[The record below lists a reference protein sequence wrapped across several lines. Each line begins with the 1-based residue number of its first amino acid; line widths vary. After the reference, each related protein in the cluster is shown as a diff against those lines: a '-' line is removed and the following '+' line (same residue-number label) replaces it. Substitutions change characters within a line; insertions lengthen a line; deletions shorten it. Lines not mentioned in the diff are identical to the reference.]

1 MRNNLASDVFTL
13 RIVFFPKDSFASNLY
28 TVTYPCLVLC
38 LTPVL
43 VFRYRSTN
51 SHTVICPFTIFTSKS
66 KSVLTCFSN
75 FLSDKHGFYFP
86 SALTL
91 SSGLRTL
98 LLESRLV
105 LSSSAFAI
113 SLASSALDGAA
124 DISQMQH
131 EESACVLRSM
141 PRNPLHPYF
150 FNKS

>member
-51 SHTVICPFTIFTSKS
+51 SHTVICPSTIFTSKS

-91 SSGLRTL
+91 SPGLRTL

-105 LSSSAFAI
+105 CPLLPLP
-113 SLASSALDGAA
+113 LASPPQLWMVQQIFLKCNTENQLAFSVVCQE
-124 DISQMQH
+124 IHSIRIFQ
-131 EESACVLRSM
+131 
-141 PRNPLHPYF
+141 
-150 FNKS
+150 

>member
-51 SHTVICPFTIFTSKS
+51 SHTVICPYA
-66 KSVLTCFSN
+66 
-75 FLSDKHGFYFP
+75 LSRSEDSSFGIP
-86 SALTL
+86 SC
-91 SSGLRTL
+91 
-98 LLESRLV
+98 

-150 FNKS
+150 SINHRIFFGSERNSRLPKKDSKYPFLLNVVLP